1 MMSVE
6 TIESNDS
13 VENNVELQELKER
26 ARKLSEQLKI
36 LNASEESSEVSSM
49 IELNEENPP
58 SIEVDRN
65 DNDDI
70 IESLDRAPNIVVDG
84 VDEME
89 KKTGKERSFVKL
101 LNKTDLGNSLE
112 HVNNIL
118 VGIEKDLS
126 SKALENNE
134 KDSILADDVES
145 SDESTEKTWKPHRPK
160 KTISFCLPDL
170 EPNLA
175 EPEPSP
181 DTPSEDK
188 AVIDDGSTSTGE
200 NCFDFQERQL
210 ADEEVEPQQKER
222 IENKAVQIE
231 KCLGKISK
239 QKYFSDK
246 DEKDKVGDPSGEKKT
261 NEKEVAKTGWP
272 TFEQKQ
278 VYTYPDYTTIY
289 KYP

>member
-65 DNDDI
+65 GNDYA
-70 IESLDRAPNIVVDG
+70 IENLNRAPNIVVG
-84 VDEME
+84 FDEME

-175 EPEPSP
+175 EQELSP

-246 DEKDKVGDPSGEKKT
+246 DEKEKVRDT
-261 NEKEVAKTGWP
+261 V
-272 TFEQKQ
+272 
-278 VYTYPDYTTIY
+278 
-289 KYP
+289 